1 MRKVVFWFHLGLG
14 VLFGV
19 FIFTMSVTGVLLAFE
34 DPLTSWAE
42 SDNPKPVDS
51 DAPRLSLEKLAA
63 KVGKFSSV
71 TVKAGPSEPVVF
83 GLGRGKNVAVDP
95 RTGEVLRSGS
105 STRDFFHRVEDV
117 HRWLG
122 SRELGK
128 PVTGAANAAFLL
140 IVLGGPV
147 LWWPKSKKKAILAPD
162 LSLTGKARDFNWHNA
177 AGIWSFPV
185 LLAITA
191 SGVLMSYEG
200 ATAFLYKT
208 LGEGEPAV
216 LAGHPAGPG
225 APTLDG
231 AFLAGVTL
239 VPAWDAVTVRA
250 PAKPGDPLVVTV
262 AEPSALPP
270 APRSTLRLDAA
281 TGEVLKWE
289 PQAAAG
295 RGRRWRAFARFLHTG
310 EALGLPGRVLAALA
324 SAFGALLVWT
334 GLALTWRRWRKR

>member
-1 MRKVVFWFHLGLG
+1 MRKAVFWLHLGLG
-14 VLFGV
+14 VAFGL
-19 FIFTMSVTGVLLAFE
+19 FIFIMSATGVLLAFE
-34 DPLTSWAE
+34 GPLVSWAE
-42 SDNPKPVDS
+42 AGNPKPADS
-51 DAPRLSLEKLAA
+51 DAPRLSLEKLAP
-63 KVGKFSSV
+63 KGRFSSV
-71 TVKAGPSEPVVF
+71 TVKAGPREAVVF

-105 STRDFFHRVEDV
+105 STRDFFRLIEDV

-147 LWWPKSKKKAILAPD
+147 LWWPKSKKKGIVVPD
-162 LSLTGKARDFNWHNA
+162 LALKGKARDFNWHNA
-177 AGIWSFPV
+177 AGIWSAPV

-200 ATAFLYKT
+200 ATGFLYKT
-208 LGEGEPAV
+208 LGEGSSVP

-231 AFLAGVTL
+231 AFLAATGL
-239 VPAWDAVTVRA
+239 VPEWDAVTIRP

-262 AEPSALPP
+262 AEASDVPP
-270 APRSTLRLDAA
+270 PPRSTLRLDAA

-310 EALGLPGRVLAALA
+310 EALGIPGRVLAALA
-324 SAFGALLVWT
+324 SAGGVLLVWT